1 MKRTLLSCA
10 ALLIA
15 VLTQTVRAQSA
26 DPIFNGMYSVIG
38 GTADASGEGL
48 VQLIDG
54 DKNTKWCV
62 VGHNFDNGYIYI
74 EFYSTKPFVPTGYIM
89 TTGTDS
95 QQYTGRNPYTSV

>member
-1 MKRTLLSCA
+1 MKRTLLSCV
-10 ALLIA
+10 ALLI
-15 VLTQTVRAQSA
+15 VTLTQTVRAQSA

-62 VGHNFDNGYIYI
+62 LGAGDVLHANMPYV
-74 EFYSTKPFVPTGYIM
+74 YSLSRPSQTMPSLPIM
-89 TTGTDS
+89 S
-95 QQYTGRNPYTSV
+95 R